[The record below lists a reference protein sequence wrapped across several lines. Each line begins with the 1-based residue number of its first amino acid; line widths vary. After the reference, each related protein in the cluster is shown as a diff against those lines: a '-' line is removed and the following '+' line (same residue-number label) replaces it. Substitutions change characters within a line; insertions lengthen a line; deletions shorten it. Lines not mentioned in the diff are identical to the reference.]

1 MVLKFGIANNCNG
14 LQEGKITGFSNQVA
28 LENIA
33 GLGLE
38 AEEIT
43 GFSNQSQD

>member
-1 MVLKFGIANNCNG
+1 MPNPQHFECL
-14 LQEGKITGFSNQVA
+14 EEEEITGFSNQVA